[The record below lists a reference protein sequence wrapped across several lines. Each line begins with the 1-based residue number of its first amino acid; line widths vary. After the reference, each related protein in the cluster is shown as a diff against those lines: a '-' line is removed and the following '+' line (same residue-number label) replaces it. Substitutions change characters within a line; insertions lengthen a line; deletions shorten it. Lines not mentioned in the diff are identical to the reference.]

1 MGELNISN
9 IMKLSE
15 ELGISMNEKEANKM
29 IKMINMDGGG
39 SQMQHIEME
48 AFIKALKISILEL
61 RAM

>member
-29 IKMINMDGGG
+29 IKMINMDGRG

-48 AFIKALKISILEL
+48 AFIKALKSSILEL